1 MSTITTVFG
10 SKGQGKT
17 AIATYIAYETYKV
30 KAKDV
35 IVANYK
41 LNFPYTKMDFE
52 RLEEYKDA
60 LIIFDEA
67 HLYIDCRTSMK
78 KLNRL
83 ITYFVF
89 EIRHLHSDLIFISQQ
104 RSIDARIEN
113 ATDAFFFP
121 QMFIWNGVI
130 YRRKIDDDEKVDLI
144 RIKEIDV
151 AHNRKKTLL
160 LDLRGLDYDLF
171 SLYDSDEL
179 VSFSFDIS

>member
-1 MSTITTVFG
+1 MSTITTILG

-17 AIATYIAYETYKV
+17 AIATYVAYETF
-30 KAKDV
+30 KAKEKD
-35 IVANYK
+35 IIIANYK
-41 LNFPYTKMDFE
+41 LNFDFMKMDFE

-67 HLYIDCRTSMK
+67 HLYVDRRTSMK

-83 ITYFVF
+83 ISYFVF

-104 RSIDARIEN
+104 RSIDTRIEN

-121 QMFIWNGVI
+121 EMWVWGGEK
-130 YRRKIDDDEKVDLI
+130 YRKKIDDDEKADLI
-144 RIKEIDV
+144 RIKEIDT
-151 AHNRKKTLL
+151 AHNRSKIFH
-160 LDLRGLDYDLF
+160 LDLRKLDYDLF

-179 VSFSFDIS
+179 VSFNFDTS

>member
-1 MSTITTVFG
+1 MSTITTIFG
-10 SKGQGKT
+10 NKGQGKT
-17 AIATYIAYETYKV
+17 AAATYIAYETF
-30 KAKDV
+30 KAKEKRT

-52 RLEEYKDA
+52 RLEEYRDA
-60 LIIFDEA
+60 FIIFDEA

-113 ATDAFFFP
+113 ATDVFLLP
-121 QMFIWNGVI
+121 KMYVWNGEK
-130 YRRKIDDDEKVDLI
+130 YRQKIDDDEKADLI
-144 RIKEIDV
+144 RIKKVDK
-151 AHNRKKTLL
+151 AHDRKKTLY
-160 LDLRGLDYDLF
+160 LDLKGLDYNLF
-171 SLYDSDEL
+171 SMYDSDEL
-179 VSFSFDIS
+179 VPFGFDTS